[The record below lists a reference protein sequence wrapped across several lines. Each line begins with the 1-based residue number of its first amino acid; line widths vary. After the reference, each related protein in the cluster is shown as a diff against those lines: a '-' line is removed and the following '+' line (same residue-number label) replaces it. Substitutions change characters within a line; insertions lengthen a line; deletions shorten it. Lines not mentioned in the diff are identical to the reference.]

1 MGLAGS
7 AARGRRRRLT
17 ALTDERKRGEEQTVD
32 IFEELHNEH
41 EKVSGLIA
49 SLESTGRDEM
59 TVKTLQSE
67 LSSHA
72 EAEEQVFYKRLE
84 GEAETRDVVAEGYE
98 EHRTIARLLTQ
109 LGGAGMGADLF
120 DSILKEFKESVEH
133 HVEEEEGTLFEKAR
147 PLLSEGEA
155 ESMCSAFEN
164 AKSELQAA

>member
-1 MGLAGS
+1 M
-7 AARGRRRRLT
+7 
-17 ALTDERKRGEEQTVD
+17 D
-32 IFEELHNEH
+32 IFEELHSEH
-41 EKVSGLIA
+41 EKVSELIA

-84 GEAETRDVVAEGYE
+84 DEDETRDVVAEGYE
-98 EHRTIARLLTQ
+98 EHVTIARLLTQ
-109 LGGAGMGADLF
+109 LGGEGTGEDMF
-120 DSILKEFKESVEH
+120 NSILLELKENVEH

-155 ESMCSAFEN
+155 ESLCEAFEK
-164 AKSELQAA
+164 AKSQLQAA